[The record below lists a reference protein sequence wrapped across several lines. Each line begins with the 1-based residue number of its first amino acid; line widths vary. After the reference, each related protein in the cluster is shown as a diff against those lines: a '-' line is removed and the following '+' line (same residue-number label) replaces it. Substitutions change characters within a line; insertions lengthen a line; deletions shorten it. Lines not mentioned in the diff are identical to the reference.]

1 MADFGIGVDLGGT
14 NLRVAAISTDGKI
27 LDEFQMATPT
37 EGPDE
42 IIAGMVEGIHHLR
55 DSQGESGL
63 AGIGVGVPG
72 LIELEKGLIKKAP
85 NLPGWENLPLR
96 DALQDKLGCR
106 VLLENDANLA
116 ALGEYWLG
124 VGHHVDDLVMV
135 TLGTGIGGG
144 IITGGRIVHGFLGMA
159 GEVGHITVEPN
170 SGMFCGCGNYGCL
183 EVHASA
189 TAIARMGN
197 DVVLAKRSDLMA
209 RMKEAEGKMTSR
221 LVHEAAGRGDAEAKR
236 IYERVGVALGRGLAA
251 LINTFNFPLYV
262 LAGGVL
268 AAWDL
273 FAPAMFDE
281 VEHRSVTYRETD
293 TRIDKAKLGNQAGLF
308 GAAYLPMQ
316 NESRKPQPV
325 A

>member
-1 MADFGIGVDLGGT
+1 MANFGIGVDLGGT
-14 NLRVAAISTDGKI
+14 NLRTAAVSADGEI
-27 LDEFQMATPT
+27 LDEFQMATPS
-37 EGPDE
+37 EGPEE
-42 IIAGMVEGIHHLR
+42 IIAGMVEGIHRVR

-72 LIELEKGLIKKAP
+72 LIELEKGLIRKAP

-96 DALQDKLGCR
+96 DELQDKLGCP

-124 VGHHVDDLVMV
+124 AGHRVDDLVMV

-144 IITGGRIVHGFLGMA
+144 IISGGRILHGFLGMA

-170 SGMFCGCGNYGCL
+170 SGRLCGCGNNGCL

-197 DVVLAKRSDLMA
+197 DVVLANRSDLMA
-209 RMKEAEGKMTSR
+209 RMKETEGKMTSR

-236 IYERVGVALGRGLAA
+236 IYDRVGVALGRGLAA

-273 FAPAMFDE
+273 FAPSMFYE
-281 VEHRSVTYRETD
+281 VEQRSVTFRETD

-308 GAAYLPMQ
+308 GAAYLPLQ

>member
-1 MADFGIGVDLGGT
+1 M
-14 NLRVAAISTDGKI
+14 
-27 LDEFQMATPT
+27 
-37 EGPDE
+37 
-42 IIAGMVEGIHHLR
+42 
-55 DSQGESGL
+55 
-63 AGIGVGVPG
+63 
-72 LIELEKGLIKKAP
+72 
-85 NLPGWENLPLR
+85 
-96 DALQDKLGCR
+96 
-106 VLLENDANLA
+106 
-116 ALGEYWLG
+116 
-124 VGHHVDDLVMV
+124 GHQVDDLVMV

-170 SGMFCGCGNYGCL
+170 SGMLCGCGNYGCL

-197 DVVLAKRSDLMA
+197 DVVLAKRSDMMA

-251 LINTFNFPLYV
+251 LINTLNFPLYV

-281 VEHRSVTYRETD
+281 VEHRSVVSRISVSPDYVSPIHRCLFRGGGLAGWSRFRFGSVSGARYPVGTN
-293 TRIDKAKLGNQAGLF
+293 TRVCPSPKLRQALSLSLPEPSHLSLGSRQRCTRPEPPPLIRASTS
-308 GAAYLPMQ
+308 AAENRL
-316 NESRKPQPV
+316 
-325 A
+325 